1 MSLYKNNNGVLTQ
14 IAGKGRAEYGA
25 STVRI
30 GTIAQNT
37 AINANGVDVY
47 NATFDSPMPDTNYC
61 IDFSFVNES
70 NYSFTYGVKSKTV
83 NGFSILIGRPSSSN
97 MPANSI
103 TINYKAY
110 KLYTDTEYNDIL
122 TKMPELLSGR
132 TTILTSSDDIDA
144 ITEPGTYSWN
154 DTANAPANV
163 PLNLT
168 YAILVHVLGAAS
180 GNNEQQFIFKGSQG
194 IILIRSL
201 STTNPR
207 VWGEWRIFQ
216 NNNYSTNEQIVGF
229 YDGKPVYRR
238 TIILNLPDMTGV
250 EADAET
256 SAQTRLDFPIGEI
269 FKVDWSVRG
278 YLNDRYRTWTQTFW
292 YDLYK
297 QTGHEGIKFSLTA
310 DTGSFLS
317 ISVTAKQ
324 GALTGSKRVL
334 SFTNGFGQVTIE
346 YTKTTD

>member
-1 MSLYKNNNGVLTQ
+1 MGLYENKNGVLSP
-14 IAGKGRAEYGA
+14 IAGRGRAEYGA
-25 STVRI
+25 STVRT
-30 GTIAQNT
+30 GTSSIT
-37 AINANGVDVY
+37 AGIQAGAV
-47 NATFDSPMPDTNYC
+47 ATVEITFTEPMPD
-61 IDFSFVNES
+61 S
-70 NYSFTYGVKSKTV
+70 NYLVDISFIQVK
-83 NGFSILIGRPSSSN
+83 NLAFSIGKRQK
-97 MPANSI
+97 NSFSVII
-103 TINYKAY
+103 TNTGTVDYFGADTMFKYTAF

-132 TTILTSSDDIDA
+132 TTILSSSDDIDA
-144 ITEPGTYSWN
+144 IKDPGTYSWN

-201 STTNPR
+201 STQSPR

-310 DTGSFLS
+310 DTGSYLS